1 MAHRPHRGP
10 GAGHTA
16 KLPPARKSLGQHFLR
31 DGKVLDRITGALD
44 LTGRETVIEIGPG
57 RGALTDRLADRA
69 GRLIAIELDRALIP
83 VLRARYATR
92 TNVMIAEGDVLT
104 FDLAALAQGPYR
116 LVGNVPYYITTPI
129 LFHALRAPRPERAVF
144 LVQRE
149 VAERMA
155 AAPDTDAYG
164 ALSVN
169 LQALASAESI
179 LIVKPAA
186 FEPPPKVDSAVVRV
200 VPHAEPLVSAAE
212 EQPFSRFVLACFAQ
226 RRKQLART
234 LRTVAALDAEPS
246 RSLLVSVDID
256 PTARAETLSPAR
268 FVTLYRAVAA
278 ARAS

>member
-10 GAGHTA
+10 GANRPA
-16 KLPPARKSLGQHFLR
+16 LPPARKSLGQHFLR
-31 DGKVLDRITGALD
+31 DGKVLDKIAAALE
-44 LTGRETVIEIGPG
+44 LTGNETVIEIGPG

-83 VLRARYATR
+83 VLRDRYAAR
-92 TNVMIAEGDVLT
+92 GNVMIAEGDVLT

-116 LVGNVPYYITTPI
+116 LAGNVPYYITTPI
-129 LFHALRAPRPERAVF
+129 LFHALKAPRPERAVF

-155 AAPDTDAYG
+155 ALPDTEAYG

-169 LQALASAESI
+169 LQALATAETVM
-179 LIVKPAA
+179 IVKPGA

-200 VPHAEPLVSAAE
+200 VPRAEPLVSAE
-212 EQPFSRFVLACFAQ
+212 EEAPFSRFVLACFAQ

-234 LRTVAALDAEPS
+234 LRTVASLEAEASRALLE
-246 RSLLVSVDID
+246 SVEID
-256 PTARAETLSPAR
+256 PTARAETLSPER
-268 FVTLYRAVAA
+268 FVRLYRAIVA
-278 ARAS
+278 ARAT